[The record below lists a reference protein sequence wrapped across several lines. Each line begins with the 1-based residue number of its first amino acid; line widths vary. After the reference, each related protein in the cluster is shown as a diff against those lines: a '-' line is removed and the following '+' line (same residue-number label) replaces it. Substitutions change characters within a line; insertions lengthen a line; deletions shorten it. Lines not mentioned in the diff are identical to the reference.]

1 MKRMLV
7 HVLSMTPGQQ
17 AKLKYRRA
25 AACASYPVCHFHYGT
40 GWCRCWLLVVCT
52 IAGRSV
58 VKPTV
63 RSLLSTLR
71 CPLSASIAVVGCP
84 CLAVHCPAVHCL
96 LSDLRCHAVTLG
108 ARCSL
113 FCSPVSVSMS
123 ALRSPL
129 SCCPSARLS
138 ACPRVRLSRCHAV
151 MLSRCHAVTLSRCPL
166 FTVHWPLTAVST

>member
-1 MKRMLV
+1 MLV

-84 CLAVHCPAVHCL
+84 AVHAWLSIVRLSIVCSPISAVTLSHSALAALCSALWCLCPCLHSALHFPAVL
-96 LSDLRCHAVTLG
+96 LRAYLPVRVFACHAV
-108 ARCSL
+108 
-113 FCSPVSVSMS
+113 M
-123 ALRSPL
+123 L
-129 SCCPSARLS
+129 SCCR
-138 ACPRVRLSRCHAV
+138 AV
-151 MLSRCHAVTLSRCPL
+151 MLSRCHAVRCSLSTGR
-166 FTVHWPLTAVST
+166 